1 MTCHVPTDYPNRN
14 HFNSPDLC
22 PPPRRHCSK
31 LSGCLLKLSAMNSDS
46 NPKPAAQT
54 AAKPLWSGRFAGAPD
69 AAMLRFSTSLPV
81 DSRLWRHDIDGS
93 IAHAQMLGAQNIIT
107 NDEAQKIVAGLRDL
121 SAQIESGQLDFQN
134 APDEDIH
141 SFIERHLTL
150 QIGPLAGKLHTA
162 RSRNDQIAL
171 DVRLYLKE
179 ALAETQTEIRA
190 LQSTL
195 IARAEEHFGAILP
208 GYTHLQRAQPILLSH
223 YLLAYFWMLERDF
236 ERLSEC
242 AARADVLPLG
252 AAALA
257 GTTFPISREMVAKT
271 LGFAAIS
278 ENSLDTVADR
288 DHIIESVSA
297 LSIIA
302 LHLSRLAEE
311 MVLWS
316 TPEWGFARLSD
327 AFSTGSSIMPQKRN
341 PDSME
346 LVRGKSARVFGD
358 LTTLWTLVKA
368 LPLTYNRDLQ
378 EDKEPLFDAF
388 DTILSSLQ
396 IARGVMESVTFNTQ
410 KMKQVAG
417 GGFSTATDV
426 ADYLVRKGIPF
437 REAHEI
443 TGAAVRQC
451 ENQGCEL
458 ENLTLQQWQTLDARF
473 DAGVFEA
480 VSVEGSVAARKS
492 EGGTA
497 PIRVREQLERAKSLL
512 FA

>member
-1 MTCHVPTDYPNRN
+1 
-14 HFNSPDLC
+14 
-22 PPPRRHCSK
+22 
-31 LSGCLLKLSAMNSDS
+31 MNSDS
-46 NPKPAAQT
+46 NFQT
-54 AAKPLWSGRFAGAPD
+54 TSKTASKPLWSGRFTGAPD

-81 DSRLWRHDIDGS
+81 DSKLWRHDIAGS
-93 IAHAQMLGAQNIIT
+93 VAHAQMLGAQKIIAE
-107 NDEAQKIVAGLRDL
+107 DDAQKIVQGLRDL
-121 SAQIESGQLDFQN
+121 SAQIERGQLDFQN

-141 SFIERHLTL
+141 SFIERHLTQ

-179 ALAETQTEIRA
+179 ALLEVQAEIRA
-190 LQSTL
+190 LQSAL
-195 IARAEEHFGAILP
+195 VSRAEEHFGAILP

-223 YLLAYFWMLERDF
+223 HLLAYFWMLERDS

-242 AARADVLPLG
+242 FSRADVLPLG

-257 GTTFPISREMVAKT
+257 GTTFPIDREMVAQS
-271 LGFAAIS
+271 LGFAEIS
-278 ENSLDTVADR
+278 INSLDTVADR
-288 DHIIESVSA
+288 DHMIESVSA

-316 TPEWGFARLSD
+316 TPEWGFVRLSD

-388 DTILSSLQ
+388 DTVISSLQ
-396 IARGVMESVTFNTQ
+396 IARGVMESVTFNLQ

-443 TGAAVRQC
+443 TGAVVREC
-451 ENQGCEL
+451 ESQGCEL
-458 ENLTLQQWQTLDARF
+458 ENLTLEQWQALDARF

-480 VSVEGSVAARKS
+480 VSVEGSVAARQS
-492 EGGTA
+492 AGGTA
-497 PIRVREQLERAKSLL
+497 PVRVKEQLQRAKSLL
-512 FA
+512 LL